1 MAQEYSKTG
10 SKTQAIAIF
19 DIDGVLRDVSR
30 SYRRAIADTVE
41 HFTAGKYRPTQADID
56 RLKSEGVW
64 NNDWQAAQELI
75 YRYGESQGKARSQI
89 NLNYDELV
97 TFFQGQYL
105 GGDAQNWTGYIC
117 DEPLLVNSDYFQQL
131 SAGNI
136 AWGFFSGAPRS
147 EANYLLTQRLGLNLP
162 VLVAMADAPD
172 KPDPTGL
179 VAAVNQL
186 QDKHG
191 WDDSTPVFYVGDT
204 VADMYVIQK
213 ARLLQPDRRWVAIG
227 ILPPHV
233 QTNLDRTLAYTGIL
247 QKAGADIVFGNVQEL
262 SVMVIA
268 DFVGV

>member
-1 MAQEYSKTG
+1 MAQESSNTV

-19 DIDGVLRDVSR
+19 DIDGVLRDVSG

-56 RLKSEGVW
+56 RLKSEGLW

-75 YRYGESQGKARSQI
+75 YRYGESQDKTRSQI
-89 NLNYDELV
+89 NINYDELV

-105 GGDAQNWTGYIC
+105 GGNGQKWTGYIC
-117 DEPLLVNSDYFQQL
+117 DEPLLVNIDYFQQL
-131 SAGNI
+131 STANI

-147 EANYLLTQRLGLNLP
+147 EANYLLTHRLGLNLP

-179 VAAVNQL
+179 FAAVNQL
-186 QDKHG
+186 QDKQG

-204 VADMYVIQK
+204 VADMYVIEK
-213 ARLLQPDRRWVAIG
+213 ARVLQPDRRWVAVG

-233 QTNLDRTLAYTGIL
+233 QTDFDRRLAYTGVL
-247 QKAGADIVFGNVQEL
+247 QKAGANIVLGNVQEFN
-262 SVMVIA
+262 VMVMA
-268 DFVGV
+268 DFLG